1 MGAIS
6 AGAKAGKESGQKSG
20 KKSGEKAGQK
30 TDPNGNR
37 LAQDGKAAATGAAS
51 GAAKGAAG
59 GAAKGAVKG
68 GTEGV
73 KKGAEL
79 GAKVGGSIP
88 YAGVVLGP
96 ALGAAGAAVGGA
108 TGTALGGASGVL
120 SGAASGATSG
130 AKSGIESS
138 EQNRNDNRKKK
149 GGIKDFFKNMA
160 KNAKDAV
167 KGDMKAAFKLK
178 FKAILIGVVV
188 TFVIVAMFVF
198 ELTGKA
204 ESISS
209 DSMKSVMANSS
220 SDSATLFNETG
231 SLILATDSE
240 LEEIADKFFEDLEP
254 KNESYYDAFK
264 IKYSK
269 TPSTVAK
276 KIKNVINNDET
287 VEVKSDITA
296 SSSSGGSGATN
307 ISENRT
313 IYEHILRT
321 EKYNF
326 NNITWRSFVKDS
338 NGGVKSASMSF
349 QVDSDTKL
357 KYPSSDSKDTSNSEH
372 TLTFFTTMVRPYLQ
386 SWYIPFDLAVGTGS
400 SGSGSEGNINTKFA
414 AEIIASAYH
423 EIVLDRYKI
432 ETLNRKTNY
441 LVYDKITTTTTTTR
455 TCGKYKIKTGSEIK
469 RKKGEECTK
478 DEYEQGLCKDAV
490 MSYTKNCS
498 RVDRLDGNYGCSDTV
513 GKYTLSCSDVWKYG
527 CSYGVLKKDI
537 EEDTEITTTLCVD
550 AVGKPTKETEKDI
563 RESKSV
569 SKDKDNITYR
579 WDYVTSTVKT
589 FDNATSTDYAFEA
602 YNNYSTDNYYNF
614 INKKNSISTV
624 DKFKESEEKN
634 SKADEYTHN
643 EKDYNEKKTETND
656 SNKNWNKSNV
666 VSSIPKG
673 ATLVGNTT
681 TKTILETK
689 EIVKKGKEYND
700 EYSWSDKLNY
710 KESKS
715 GTYSVESVKDVIS
728 NDLSSDEEAYYQDLV
743 KMNKLNL
750 VDIMNA
756 DSNIYKKYLSNYT
769 SDRYSENV
777 GYRRGYLNISYT
789 QLSQGLKQLAEDYP
803 ISGLA
808 YGSTLGV
815 KTGGYA
821 NLDGINFEAGGD
833 VGAAIVA
840 FASKCNGMTLAQ
852 VRQLDKY
859 GATFNNHWCAMFA
872 SLSIRVAEEAT
883 GTKVNIPNFAGC
895 TTFRSQC
902 LANNQPWFFDVIGSS
917 GPITNDTNH
926 LASLNIVQPGDIL
939 LIRWAGATSARS
951 HADIVK
957 TVERDAS
964 GNVTKVVT
972 IDGNFHGTGSNSW
985 SNSVVDGYTFQGA
998 GLKQIC
1004 SIMSI
1009 AIAIQ

>member
-108 TGTALGGASGVL
+108 TGTALGGASGAVA
-120 SGAASGATSG
+120 GAASGATSG

-167 KGDMKAAFKLK
+167 KGDMRAAFKFK
-178 FKAILIGVVV
+178 IKAILIGMVV
-188 TFVIVAMFVF
+188 TFIIVALFVF

-204 ESISS
+204 EAISS
-209 DSMKSVMANSS
+209 DSMKSVMEGSTS
-220 SDSATLFNETG
+220 ESAELFNETG

-276 KIKNVINNDET
+276 KIENVINNEET
-287 VEVKSDITA
+287 VEVKANISA

-357 KYPSSDSKDTSNSEH
+357 KYPSSDSKDTNNSEH

-432 ETLNRKTNY
+432 ETLTRKTNY
-441 LVYDKITTTTTTTR
+441 LVYDKTTTTTTTTR
-455 TCGKYKIKTGSEIK
+455 TCGTYEVTEKVD
-469 RKKGEECTK
+469 KKVGDDCTEE
-478 DEYEQGLCKDAV
+478 DYHNGLCEDTVWTFMKECVDGKKANGDNCG
-490 MSYTKNCS
+490 KNQTHY
-498 RVDRLDGNYGCSDTV
+498 RVWCTDTWDDEICTWGTIKATEVKVEKKLCVDTV
-513 GKYTLSCSDVWKYG
+513 GK
-527 CSYGVLKKDI
+527 
-537 EEDTEITTTLCVD
+537 
-550 AVGKPTKETEKDI
+550 PTSETEKDI

-589 FDNATSTDYAFEA
+589 FDNATSTDYDFEA
-602 YNNYSTDNYYNF
+602 YYNYKTDNYYNF
-614 INKKNSISTV
+614 INKKNNISTV
-624 DKFKESEEKN
+624 DEFKESEETN

-643 EKDYNEKKTETND
+643 EKDYYDKETKNDEK
-656 SNKNWNKSNV
+656 NKNWNKSYL
-666 VSSIPKG
+666 VSSLPKD
-673 ATLVGNTT
+673 AKLVG
-681 TKTILETK
+681 KTDSKTVLEK
-689 EIVKKGKEYND
+689 KVIVKDGKEYND

-715 GTYSVESVKDVIS
+715 GTYSVESVKDVID
-728 NDLSSDEEAYYQDLV
+728 NELSSDEEAYYQDLV

-769 SDRYSENV
+769 NDRYSENV

-821 NLDGINFEAGGD
+821 NLSGFNFEAGGD
-833 VGAAIVA
+833 VGAAIVE
-840 FASKCNGMTLAQ
+840 FASRCKGMTLAQ

-859 GATFNNHWCAMFA
+859 GATFNNHWCAMFS
-872 SLSIRVAEEAT
+872 SLCIRVAEEAT
-883 GTKVNIPNFAGC
+883 GTTVNIPNFAAC
-895 TTFRSQC
+895 ATFRNQC
-902 LANNQPWFFDVIGSS
+902 LANNQPWFFDVIGCNS
-917 GPITNDTNH
+917 IVTNDTNH

-939 LIRWAGATSARS
+939 LIHWTGNTQSPRN

-972 IDGNFHGTGSNSW
+972 IDGNFHGTGTNSW
-985 SNSVVDGYTFQGA
+985 SNSVVDEYTYQGA

>member
-20 KKSGEKAGQK
+20 KKSGEKAGQN

-37 LAQDGKAAATGAAS
+37 LAQDSKAAATGAAG

-59 GAAKGAVKG
+59 GAAKGAAKG
-68 GTEGV
+68 GVEGV
-73 KKGAEL
+73 KKGAEI
-79 GAKVGGSIP
+79 GAKVGGAIP

-96 ALGAAGAAVGGA
+96 ALGVAGGAVGGA
-108 TGTALGGASGVL
+108 TGTALGGASGAI

-138 EQNRNDNRKKK
+138 EQNRNKK
-149 GGIKDFFKNMA
+149 GGIKDFFKGMA

-178 FKAILIGVVV
+178 FKAILIGIII

-198 ELTGKA
+198 EITGKA
-204 ESISS
+204 EAISS

-220 SDSATLFNETG
+220 SDSAELFNETG
-231 SLILATDSE
+231 SLILATDNE
-240 LEEIADKFFEDLEP
+240 LEEIADKFFEDLKP

-276 KIKNVINNDET
+276 KISNITNNEET
-287 VEVKSDITA
+287 VEINSNITA
-296 SSSSGGSGATN
+296 SSSSGGSGAAS
-307 ISENRT
+307 ISQNRT

-338 NGGVKSASMSF
+338 NGGVKNASMSF

-357 KYPSSDSKDTSNSEH
+357 KYPSSDKNDTSNDEH

-386 SWYIPFDLAVGTGS
+386 SWYIPFDLAVGTQS
-400 SGSGSEGNINTKFA
+400 SGSNTEGNINTKFA

-432 ETLNRKTNY
+432 ETLTRQTNY
-441 LVYDKITTTTTTTR
+441 LVYDKTTTTKSTIR
-455 TCGKYKIKTGSEIK
+455 TCGTYEITEK
-469 RKKGEECTK
+469 VAKKKGETCTK
-478 DEYEQGLCKDAV
+478 DDYNTGLCEDYKTMYLKQCTDSDV
-490 MSYTKNCS
+490 KNKEHNCKSTNLKYVVLCEDTWDKSKCSYGTIKEDVTADMTITKKLC
-498 RVDRLDGNYGCSDTV
+498 VDTV
-513 GKYTLSCSDVWKYG
+513 GKTK
-527 CSYGVLKKDI
+527 
-537 EEDTEITTTLCVD
+537 
-550 AVGKPTKETEKDI
+550 KETEKDI

-569 SKDKDNITYR
+569 SKDKDNLTYR
-579 WDYVTSTVKT
+579 WDYVTSSAKT
-589 FDNATSTDYAFEA
+589 FDNATSTEYDFEA
-602 YNNYSTDNYYNF
+602 YENYSTDNYYNF
-614 INKKNSISTV
+614 INKKNNLNNV
-624 DKFKESEEKN
+624 EEFKESEEKN

-643 EKDYNEKKTETND
+643 EKDYNEKEIETNEK
-656 SNKNWNKSNV
+656 NKNWNKSYV

-673 ATLVGNTT
+673 ATLVGKTT
-681 TKTILETK
+681 SKTVWENK
-689 EIVKKGKEYND
+689 EIVKNGKEYND

-710 KESKS
+710 KETKS
-715 GTYSVESVKDVIS
+715 GTYSVESVKDVIDG
-728 NDLSSDEEAYYQDLV
+728 DLSSDEEAYYQDLV
-743 KMNKLNL
+743 TMNELNL

-769 SDRYSENV
+769 SERYSENI
-777 GYRRGYLNISYT
+777 GYRRGYLTVSYSL
-789 QLSQGLKQLAEDYP
+789 LSQSLKKLAEDYP

-815 KTGGYA
+815 NEGGYA
-821 NLDGINFEAGGD
+821 NLNGINFAAGGD
-833 VGAAIVA
+833 VSVAIYT
-840 FASKCNGMTLAQ
+840 FANSCMGMTLKQ
-852 VRQLDKY
+852 VSQLDKY
-859 GATFNNHWCAMFA
+859 NATFNDHWCAMFA
-872 SLSIRVAEEAT
+872 SLSIRFAEEAT
-883 GTKVNIPNFAGC
+883 GTKINIPNFAAC
-895 TTFRSQC
+895 TTMWNQSK
-902 LANNQPWFFDVIGSS
+902 ANDDRPWFFDVIGSY
-917 GPITNDTNH
+917 GPITTDTKH
-926 LASLNIVQPGDIL
+926 LASLNIIQPGDIL
-939 LIRWAGATSARS
+939 LIRWSASGNARH
-951 HADIVK
+951 HADIVQS
-957 TVERDAS
+957 VERDAS

-972 IDGNFHGTGSNSW
+972 IDGNMSGRGSQSWNNSTVKNHTYTGQS
-985 SNSVVDGYTFQGA
+985 
-998 GLKQIC
+998 LKQIC

-1009 AIAIQ
+1009 ALAIEN